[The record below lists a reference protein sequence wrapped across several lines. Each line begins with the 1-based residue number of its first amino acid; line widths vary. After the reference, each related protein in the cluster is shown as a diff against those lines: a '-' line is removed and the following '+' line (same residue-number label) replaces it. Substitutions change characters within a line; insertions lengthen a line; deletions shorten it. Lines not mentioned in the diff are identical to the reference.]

1 EVTLGPPGEPAQQL
15 GVRKASGRGA
25 ARARWDTPSGC
36 TPQAVPEKDEADRQ
50 VDDAEAREHGSRGE
64 HRGGWLATDHEI
76 VVGVHRPGGWE
87 DERGALHPV
96 WLEIERPPATAR
108 RRHGENGDRADGQ
121 HGLPAPRHAGDDEPE
136 GGAREDDPRGGEDE
150 RPGGPAE
157 RDTEGGASH
166 REG

>member
-1 EVTLGPPGEPAQQL
+1 M
-15 GVRKASGRGA
+15 
-25 ARARWDTPSGC
+25 
-36 TPQAVPEKDEADRQ
+36 
-50 VDDAEAREHGSRGE
+50 
-64 HRGGWLATDHEI
+64 
-76 VVGVHRPGGWE
+76 
-87 DERGALHPV
+87 

-166 REG
+166 REEDAHLRESDGESRRELGEHDDAERRRCGAQPIERSPVALVEEAERHPQQHAEEQERDAEARHVLVEGVEMAGRAGDARFLKLEETRQVEGR